1 MKIATQKG
9 FTLIEV
15 LIAMTVFAI
24 GILAV
29 MSMITTATGGNA
41 KAVAITDATML
52 SSDVME
58 EIMALP
64 YDSTDLNAGAHP
76 DPGTVPGYTV
86 TWDVSVDDPISNV
99 KQIDLTITS
108 TMGVA
113 TTSRLTFYKMDK

>member
-15 LIAMTVFAI
+15 LIAMTVFAV

-29 MSMITTATGGNA
+29 MSMITTAIGGNA

-64 YDSTDLNAGAHP
+64 YDSTDLDAGSHTGSSA
-76 DPGTVPGYTV
+76 GYTV

-99 KQIDLTITS
+99 KQIDLAITS